1 MNTRVFL
8 LVLALGAAPGV
19 FAQALPELDLKA
31 TYAYNFAALTQWPP
45 TARTSFNFCVLG
57 DEGVAEA
64 MRRLEG
70 KTLHGRGVTVARLGA
85 LSAIRDCDLLYVGAD
100 EAPSLPRIVELLGDA
115 PVLTVTDAPQPQPA
129 AVVIVAEGSRL
140 AFEVDVERCHRAG
153 LKLGS
158 ALLGLARNLR
168 RPAG

>member
-1 MNTRVFL
+1 MSVHV
-8 LVLALGAAPGV
+8 LVCLFALWASPSV

-45 TARTSFNFCVLG
+45 APRASFNFCVFG
-57 DEGVAEA
+57 DDGLADA
-64 MRRLEG
+64 MRGLEG
-70 KTLHGRGVTVARLGA
+70 KALHGRSVAVARLGA
-85 LSAIRDCDLLYVGAD
+85 LTAIRDCDLLYVGKD
-100 EAPSLPRIVELLGDA
+100 EAPNLPRIAELLADA

-129 AVVIVAEGSRL
+129 AVVIVAEGRRL
-140 AFEVDVERCHRAG
+140 AFEGDVERCHRAG
-153 LKLGS
+153 LKPGS